1 MEKLILLVDD
11 DPDEFFILEQAV
23 HQSRLRYHCVWV
35 ESASKADVFLR
46 QWLPDL
52 ILIDY
57 NMPVTNG
64 IACLQHIRTL
74 HKLADVPIVMY
85 STHISEVTRELA
97 LTKGA
102 SCLQK
107 PSTISQLGQYLID
120 FSGARKVFSTIKDT
134 VMGLTVASTQYTHS
148 FGNLAL

>member
-11 DPDEFFILEQAV
+11 DPDEFFILQQAV
-23 HQSRLRYHCVWV
+23 SQSDLGYHCMWA
-35 ESASKADVFLR
+35 ESAAKADALLH

-64 IACLQHIRTL
+64 IICLQNIRTL

-85 STHISEVTRELA
+85 STHISDVTRELA
-97 LTKGA
+97 LTRGA

-107 PSTISQLGQYLID
+107 PSTVSQLVQYLIS
-120 FSGARKVFSTIKDT
+120 FSGAGKAFNTIKDT
-134 VMGLTVASTQYTHS
+134 VKS
-148 FGNLAL
+148 LAVSSNQFTNSSGFQAL